1 MTRTQFEVD
10 LENRVQALFGRCPA
24 LCGFSV
30 EVSGSQVLDLTCY
43 PAPDAERME
52 TILGEVS
59 GFLSELA
66 EDAPQAVA
74 LLRGRTFARMVH

>member
-1 MTRTQFEVD
+1 MTRTQFETD
-10 LENRVQALFGRCPA
+10 LANRVQALFGRCPA

-30 EVSGSQVLDLTCY
+30 EVDGPAVLDLTCY

-59 GFLSELA
+59 GLLNELA
-66 EDAPQAVA
+66 EEEPRAAE
-74 LLRGRTFARMVH
+74 LLRGRTFARAVH